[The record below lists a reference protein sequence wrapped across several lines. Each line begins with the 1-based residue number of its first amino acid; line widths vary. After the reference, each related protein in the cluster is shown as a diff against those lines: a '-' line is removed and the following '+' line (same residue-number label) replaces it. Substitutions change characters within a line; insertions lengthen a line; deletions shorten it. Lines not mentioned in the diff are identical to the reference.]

1 MRIIFIY
8 NAKSGKVNSLLDM
21 AHKLI
26 SPKTYQCKL
35 CAITH
40 DAFAENK
47 LWRQFRETTK
57 LPLEFLHND
66 EFEKKYKNID
76 TKYPVIFLEEHQKLK
91 EWIPKSEIENV
102 ENSEALIHLIETKA
116 KTMNFSNL
124 D

>member
-1 MRIIFIY
+1 MKIFFIY

-35 CAITH
+35 CTITH
-40 DAFAENK
+40 DAFSENAQ
-47 LWRQFRETTK
+47 WRNFREKTK
-57 LPLEFLHND
+57 LPLEFLHSD
-66 EFEKKYKNID
+66 EFEKTYKNID
-76 TKYPVIFLEEHQKLK
+76 AKYPVVLLEKDQKLTI
-91 EWIPKSEIENV
+91 WISKSDIEKI
-102 ENSEALIHLIETKA
+102 ENSEELIHLIEAKA